1 MNNLVSFIREI
12 GRVLLYALGIM
23 LMLGLFLFLGSLSV
37 PVLIIYF
44 IYKIVVKIVEKK
56 KREALTIN
64 GWRVDEY

>member
-1 MNNLVSFIREI
+1 
-12 GRVLLYALGIM
+12 
-23 LMLGLFLFLGSLSV
+23 MLGLFLFLGSLSV